1 MIKGD
6 SNSDYISSNNL
17 INHFGIIS
25 KITKNTVT
33 VYLDTITSCHT
44 CNAKSACGISD
55 SNTKEI
61 EINNNYPSMQINERV
76 NVLMRKELG
85 LKAVFFAYV
94 FPFILMFIT
103 LILASFFFK
112 EWLAGLLSIFILIP
126 YYIVLYLLKDSFE
139 NYFNT
144 SIVKNN

>member
-1 MIKGD
+1 MKKLD
-6 SNSDYISSNNL
+6 LNNL
-17 INHFGIIS
+17 NTTDKSFINHFGIIS
-25 KITKNTVT
+25 KITKNTIT
-33 VYLDTITSCHT
+33 VSLDTNASCHT
-44 CNAKSACGISD
+44 CNAKSGCGISD

-61 EINNNYPSMQINERV
+61 EIQNNFQSLHINEKV
-76 NVLMRKELG
+76 NVIMRKELG
-85 LKAVFFAYV
+85 FKAVFFAYI

-103 LILASFFFK
+103 LIIASLFFK

-126 YYIVLYLLKDSFE
+126 YFTVLYLLKDSFE